1 MISNLIIKAM
11 ENFFLQKLNQN
22 DINWR
27 SILKTVNLENR
38 KSQQIII
45 YTTTTDGHEIT
56 KFYEIH

>member
-1 MISNLIIKAM
+1 M
-11 ENFFLQKLNQN
+11 ENFFLRKLNQN